1 MEIKMKKIMLC
12 LLASVIL
19 FSAAACTTS
28 KTPDSSDTGSVASS
42 EKDPSNIGL
51 LEYAGL
57 PSDLDYEGYKFTFL
71 VRDYERWLSD
81 LFAESSD
88 ENRVDEAV
96 YKRNSLVAEELK
108 IEIACEKSSNWNYET
123 DAMDVIS
130 SGEDIYDV
138 VVPHARAAFVY
149 ANAGLF
155 LDWNK
160 DLEYVDLT
168 REYWDQN
175 ARKNLSVNN
184 LLYVMN
190 GDISY
195 QCTGSTCA
203 LLFNKDLMKQLN
215 LEFPYQMVKD
225 NEWDYDAFLEYA
237 TKAKN
242 DINGDTVMTKE
253 EDRYGYVTS
262 AYGGPIEI
270 LYTAGQSILNKD
282 ENDIPYISLNT
293 PETIEV
299 LDWFYDMSDNEIS
312 YVFKDMDADVAQ
324 TKLQPDDVFR
334 DGRALFIDANID
346 GIAELRDSDIE
357 FGIIPWPKMDTS
369 LEYYYTN
376 VDAGTNMFGV
386 PISAYNPSRTS
397 AVLEA
402 LAAEGHRSVLPEYY
416 ETALK
421 TRYSRDDE
429 SAEMLDIICQ
439 GRVFDLGYFN
449 YYMIGEMGNGLIA
462 FLNMPSRNFAS
473 WYKRYESVTLRMLN
487 KTLVNYGIEE

>member
-1 MEIKMKKIMLC
+1 MKKIVLC

-19 FSAAACTTS
+19 LSSVACVKPENPEST
-28 KTPDSSDTGSVASS
+28 DTGSAASS
-42 EKDPSNIGL
+42 GGDPSKIGL

-57 PSDLDYEGYKFTFL
+57 PSGLDYEGYEFSFF
-71 VRDYERWLSD
+71 VRDYDKWISD
-81 LFAESSD
+81 VFAESSD
-88 ENRVDEAV
+88 ENRVSEAV
-96 YKRNSLVAEELK
+96 YKRNSLVGEELNVN
-108 IEIACEKSSNWNYET
+108 IVCVPSSNWNYET
-123 DAMDVIS
+123 DAMELIQ
-130 SGEDIYDV
+130 SGEDVYDV

-149 ANAGLF
+149 ANASLF

-160 DLEYVDLT
+160 DLEYIHLD

-195 QCTGSTCA
+195 LCTGSTCA
-203 LLFNKDLMKQLN
+203 LLFNKDMMKELN
-215 LEFPYQMVKD
+215 LEFPYQLVKD
-225 NEWDYDAFLEYA
+225 NEWDYDKFLEYA
-237 TKAKN
+237 TKAVK
-242 DINGDTVMTKE
+242 DLDGDQVMTKE
-253 EDRYGYVTS
+253 DDRYGYVTG
-262 AYGGPIEI
+262 AYDGPIQI

-293 PETIEV
+293 PETIDV
-299 LDWFYDMSDNEIS
+299 LEWFYSMSDNEIS

-324 TKLQPDDVFR
+324 TKLQAKDVFR
-334 DGRALFIDANID
+334 ESRALFTDVKIDS
-346 GIAELRDSDIE
+346 IAELRDSDVD
-357 FGIIPWPKMDTS
+357 FGIIPWPKMDS
-369 LEYYYTN
+369 SYEYYYTN

-386 PISAYNPSRTS
+386 PMTADNPSRTS
-397 AVLEA
+397 AVMEA
-402 LAAEGHRSVLPEYY
+402 LAAEGHRSVVPEYY

-421 TRYSRDDE
+421 TRYSRDEE

-462 FLNMPSRNFAS
+462 FLNTPSRNFAS
-473 WYKRYESVTLRMLN
+473 WYKKYESVTRR
-487 KTLVNYGIEE
+487 TLEKSLKNYGVDN